1 MCVTVINVGYGDAI
15 LFQLKNGYTALLD
28 GGSALESEFEG
39 DSYRIRSADYL
50 ARQQIEHLNAVII
63 SHIHED
69 HVCGLEA
76 VLQQTV
82 VDHLYVPYPVEP
94 FLKGCELTP
103 ASNAPRSVPLYV
115 AALNA
120 YRRILLHAKEK
131 GIPVTVLK
139 AGQVLKFGID
149 TKMRILA
156 PKSCVVDA
164 YMEIVERA
172 YSLEAD
178 TDAVTE
184 CLIRLD
190 ATSNHT
196 SMLLRF
202 ELGDIVFLSA
212 ADSCPSEWD
221 EVPEI
226 FFKNVNVLKLP
237 HHGQIDSISESF
249 MKNMPLE
256 YIITT
261 SASDRRYHSA
271 NQAVYQKLAAIFPA
285 EHTADDPQGLSVTF
299 PDVVIA
305 QGSTLFRNNWWFG
318 QRSGQHTRDSDG
330 PDTVLAIGS
339 TTEGRTV
346 YASFLRG
353 GNEVNEI
360 SLEAIHVVE
369 AAADSANKVVDVKNK
384 FAALPIDGV
393 QSNLEGFPGS
403 YDPTVNH
410 IQGYAQYDSCDHTRY
425 SILTH
430 SVGTAPYAHI
440 VAGPKTGSD
449 KWGFKTY
456 LQNWRHPGGV
466 QVMGDYLLVPSEQDA
481 SAHIALYDLRSL
493 AVKELRRVETFDLA
507 VSHKAGALG
516 ITSYEDKNGIEY
528 YVMIV
533 AHLDGENTVY
543 HVYRA
548 LASNGIENARFSEV
562 GSFESDK
569 DFQGFG
575 LITEDGTNDIYMIGL
590 WSPSEGVT
598 FADYAYLYQ
607 LNTETWTIGEAL
619 QQIHMVSVGGMAG
632 MMGVHF
638 RYGAN
643 VYVADD
649 GTLTLSATERNSVLG
664 SSLATNDWIPAIVN

>member
-1 MCVTVINVGYGDAI
+1 MKIPGWLCFGVLLIDKKSPVRQQTSPLLSLPQCQWHTP
-15 LFQLKNGYTALLD
+15 LFQIASPVRRSALRPQSFRQRMPVLHLLHPKILSCTHQLHGGTVDCACAPGHGPSLQQQRLLD
-28 GGSALESEFEG
+28 FCCGTGRWQRL
-39 DSYRIRSADYL
+39 RSDPDLSGA
-50 ARQQIEHLNAVII
+50 Q
-63 SHIHED
+63 
-69 HVCGLEA
+69 
-76 VLQQTV
+76 LQQT
-82 VDHLYVPYPVEP
+82 D
-94 FLKGCELTP
+94 
-103 ASNAPRSVPLYV
+103 
-115 AALNA
+115 
-120 YRRILLHAKEK
+120 IL
-131 GIPVTVLK
+131 P
-139 AGQVLKFGID
+139 
-149 TKMRILA
+149 
-156 PKSCVVDA
+156 CDA
-164 YMEIVERA
+164 
-172 YSLEAD
+172 
-178 TDAVTE
+178 
-184 CLIRLD
+184 
-190 ATSNHT
+190 
-196 SMLLRF
+196 
-202 ELGDIVFLSA
+202 
-212 ADSCPSEWD
+212 
-221 EVPEI
+221 
-226 FFKNVNVLKLP
+226 
-237 HHGQIDSISESF
+237 
-249 MKNMPLE
+249 
-256 YIITT
+256 
-261 SASDRRYHSA
+261 
-271 NQAVYQKLAAIFPA
+271 
-285 EHTADDPQGLSVTF
+285 TF

-456 LQNWRHPGGV
+456 LQNWKHPGGV

>member
-1 MCVTVINVGYGDAI
+1 MFEMKKILKRLFCLAI
-15 LFQLKNGYTALLD
+15 AVVMLMSTA
-28 GGSALESEFEG
+28 GAEG
-39 DSYRIRSADYL
+39 TSTYMAYRS
-50 ARQQIEHLNAVII
+50 NAVTI
-63 SHIHED
+63 
-69 HVCGLEA
+69 
-76 VLQQTV
+76 
-82 VDHLYVPYPVEP
+82 
-94 FLKGCELTP
+94 
-103 ASNAPRSVPLYV
+103 
-115 AALNA
+115 
-120 YRRILLHAKEK
+120 
-131 GIPVTVLK
+131 
-139 AGQVLKFGID
+139 
-149 TKMRILA
+149 
-156 PKSCVVDA
+156 
-164 YMEIVERA
+164 
-172 YSLEAD
+172 
-178 TDAVTE
+178 
-184 CLIRLD
+184 
-190 ATSNHT
+190 
-196 SMLLRF
+196 
-202 ELGDIVFLSA
+202 SA
-212 ADSCPSEWD
+212 ADGLGIVSGTFVIKDLS
-221 EVPEI
+221 I
-226 FFKNVNVLKLP
+226 TN
-237 HHGQIDSISESF
+237 GQDPDGRNYVGQVHTLENGEFTFSVGRSASESVASWF
-249 MKNMPLE
+249 NSKISGYNDPSVNGDR
-256 YIITT
+256 TT
-261 SASDRRYHSA
+261 FDQTADDLNFA
-271 NQAVYQKLAAIFPA
+271 FVGDLNLVVD
-285 EHTADDPQGLSVTF
+285 TADDPQGLSVTF

-456 LQNWRHPGGV
+456 LQNWKHPGGV

-481 SAHIALYDLRSL
+481 SAHIA
-493 AVKELRRVETFDLA
+493 
-507 VSHKAGALG
+507 
-516 ITSYEDKNGIEY
+516 
-528 YVMIV
+528 
-533 AHLDGENTVY
+533 GENTVY